1 MANKHIKP
9 VNFKVTVYGGTNN
22 KEYTKQEITECE
34 KLGTWLGR
42 NKIEILTGA
51 CKGMPYYTGRAAVL
65 AGGKVTG
72 FTPAKN
78 QKEHVEKYDFPL
90 DGVSDLVFNK
100 TRYYTMAEN
109 FLRRSWDMTPFSD
122 VVIALGGSWGTY
134 SELIFSFFAKKI
146 IILIEN
152 FGGAVEAFK
161 NTHAFFGARE
171 VNPAVHNG
179 SIIISVPDVAQ
190 AIDVIRKY
198 REKTDPLHAPL

>member
-1 MANKHIKP
+1 MSAG
-9 VNFKVTVYGGTNN
+9 FKVTVYGGTNN
-22 KEYTKQEITECE
+22 KSYSNQEIKECE
-34 KLGTWLGR
+34 KLGSWLGKSR
-42 NKIEILTGA
+42 IEILTGA
-51 CKGMPYYTGRAAVL
+51 CKGMPYFTGRAAVL

-72 FTPAKN
+72 FTPAKTR
-78 QKEHVEKYDFPL
+78 QEHVEKYDFPL
-90 DGVSDLVFNK
+90 DGISHLVFNK

-146 IILIEN
+146 IILVES

-161 NTHAFFGARE
+161 NTHSFFGARD

-179 SIIISVPDVAQ
+179 STLICVPDVNA
-190 AIDVIRKY
+190 AIEVIKKY
-198 REKTDPLHAPL
+198 KAKSDTFKNTF

>member
-1 MANKHIKP
+1 MS
-9 VNFKVTVYGGTNN
+9 FKVTVYGGTNN
-22 KEYTKQEITECE
+22 KHYSEHEIKECE

-42 NKIEILTGA
+42 NGIEILTGA
-51 CKGMPYYTGRAAVL
+51 CQGMPYFIGRAAVRE
-65 AGGKVTG
+65 GGKVTG

-78 QKEHVEKYDFPL
+78 QREHVEKYDFPL

-122 VVIALGGSWGTY
+122 IVIVLGGSWGTY

-146 IILIEN
+146 IILVES

-161 NTHAFFGARE
+161 NTHAFFGARD

-179 SIIISVPDVAQ
+179 STIVPVPDITA
-190 AIDVIRKY
+190 AIEIIKKY
-198 REKTDPLHAPL
+198 KNKNFAGKK